1 MINEKSS
8 GHQVILSPYH
18 DLFTMSQIPGIVEQT
33 FRAESGQILGGL
45 ISLLGDFDL
54 AEDVLQETLVTAL
67 ERWPGDG
74 VPRNPAAWITTVARR
89 KAIDRLRRSKVWVQK
104 QAELAQAAALHQDE
118 ECMAETPFPDERL
131 KLIFTCC
138 HPALALEAQI
148 ALTLR
153 TLGGLTTEEI
163 ARAFLIPPPTLGQ
176 RLSRAKNKIRDAGIP
191 YSVPPPE
198 AIPERLEAVLRV
210 LYLIFNE
217 GYTATAGEDL
227 IRQELCAEAIRLTRL
242 LIDLLLGERQ
252 LAAAPEA
259 LGLLALM
266 VLINARRAA
275 RVDAQGEL
283 VLLEEQDRTRW
294 DQHEIA
300 EGLALLDRALA
311 LHQPGPYQLQAAIN
325 ALHAQAAR
333 PEETDWR
340 QIVALYQELARQTPS
355 PVVELNRAVAIG
367 MAYGP
372 LSGLMTLDK
381 LQLDKSLGDYHLFHA
396 ARADLLRRAGYSAE
410 ARAAYAQALALCQ
423 NRAERSLL
431 SRRLVELNSEDG

>member
-1 MINEKSS
+1 
-8 GHQVILSPYH
+8 
-18 DLFTMSQIPGIVEQT
+18 MSQITAIIEQT
-33 FRAESGQILGGL
+33 FRAESGQLLGGL
-45 ISLLGDFDL
+45 ISLLRDFDL

-67 ERWPGDG
+67 ERWPADG
-74 VPRNPAAWITTVARR
+74 VPRNPTAWLTTVARR
-89 KAIDRLRRSKVWVQK
+89 KAIDRLRRSKLWVQK
-104 QAELAQAAALHQDE
+104 QAELAQEAALHQE
-118 ECMAETPFPDERL
+118 EACMEATPFPDERL

-163 ARAFLIPPPTLGQ
+163 ARAFLVPPPTLGQ
-176 RLSRAKNKIRDAGIP
+176 RLSRAKSKIRDAGIP

-198 AIPERLEAVLRV
+198 AIPERLTAVLRV

-266 VLINARRAA
+266 LLIHARRAA
-275 RVDAQGEL
+275 RVDGQGEL
-283 VLLEEQDRTRW
+283 VLLEAQDRTRW
-294 DQHEIA
+294 NQQEIA

-325 ALHAQAAR
+325 ALHAQATR

-340 QIVALYQELARQTPS
+340 QIVALYTELARQTPS

-381 LQLDKSLGDYHLFHA
+381 LQLDKALGDYYLFHA
-396 ARADLLRRAGYSAE
+396 ARADLLRRAGYTAE
-410 ARAAYAQALALCQ
+410 ARAAYAQALTLCQ
-423 NRAERSLL
+423 NRAERSFL
-431 SRRLVELNSEDG
+431 SRRLAELAAAPGSSPRTQPPNE